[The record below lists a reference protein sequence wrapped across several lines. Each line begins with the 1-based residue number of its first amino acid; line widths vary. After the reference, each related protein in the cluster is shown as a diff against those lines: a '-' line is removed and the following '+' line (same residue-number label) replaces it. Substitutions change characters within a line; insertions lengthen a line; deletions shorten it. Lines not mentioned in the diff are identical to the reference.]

1 VLTSQHDPLW
11 ECVVIRVLLAEDQ
24 AMVRGALAALLRL
37 ESDIEVVGTVADGET
52 AWREIARLQPDV
64 VLTDIEMPI
73 LTGLELAL
81 RIKQAALECKV
92 VILTTFAR
100 PGYLRRALDAGAS
113 GYLLKDAPADRLA
126 DALRKVHR
134 GGRAVDPELAVEAW
148 SEADPLNDRERQVLR
163 LAGEGQSAGEIAG
176 KLGLTQGT
184 VRNYLSEA
192 IGKLGVGNRIEAY
205 RLARQ
210 KGWL

>member
-1 VLTSQHDPLW
+1 M
-11 ECVVIRVLLAEDQ
+11 IRVLLAEDQ
-24 AMVRGALAALLRL
+24 AMVRGALTALLSL
-37 ESDIEVVGTVADGET
+37 ETDIEVVGAAADGEA
-52 AWREIARLQPDV
+52 AWRDLQRLAPDLLV
-64 VLTDIEMPI
+64 TDIEMPG
-73 LTGLELAL
+73 LTGLELAQ
-81 RIKQAALECKV
+81 RIQRHALATKV
-92 VILTTFAR
+92 VIVTTFAR
-100 PGYLRRALDAGAS
+100 AGFLRRALDAGVC
-113 GYLLKDAPADRLA
+113 GYLLKDAPAEELA
-126 DALRKVHR
+126 EALRKVQR
-134 GGRAVDPELAVEAW
+134 GGRAIDPQLALEAW

-176 KLGLTQGT
+176 QLNLSQGT

>member
-1 VLTSQHDPLW
+1 M
-11 ECVVIRVLLAEDQ
+11 IRVLLAEDQ
-24 AMVRGALAALLRL
+24 AMLRGALAALLSF
-37 ESDIEVVGTVADGET
+37 ESDIEVLGSAPDGEA
-52 AWREIARLQPDV
+52 AWRELQRLKPDV
-64 VLTDIEMPI
+64 LVSDIEMPG
-73 LTGLELAL
+73 LTGLELAQ
-81 RIKQAALECKV
+81 RIQRQELPVKV
-92 VILTTFAR
+92 VIVTTFAR
-100 PGYLRRALDAGAS
+100 SGYLRRALDAGVS
-113 GYLLKDAPADRLA
+113 GYLLKDAPAEQLA

-134 GGRAVDPELAVEAW
+134 GGRAIDPQLALEAW

-163 LAGEGQSAGEIAG
+163 LAGEGQSAGDIAAQ
-176 KLGLTQGT
+176 LNLSHGT